1 MNKIIEMN
9 MLDESWNVGTKYG
22 TFELSYLHTTMLE
35 DRYIEVL
42 QFDITHID
50 ISTGSNPGGK
60 ALDQPG
66 QKLVQMRLSR
76 EIFEDGLKIKTIEL
90 VDREDAVKDTKFK
103 RPCGRES
110 PIRTVFRSTEWDYY
124 GHIGMWE
131 RTFHLIPWT
140 VGEWLYNHIPL
151 FILTG
156 ICLAG
161 YFLILRRAHRQQ
173 QAAGRGEE
181 DVEAALLEETEEK
194 DLLESGEKLDQ
205 ENAEEE
211 ADTPFPSAANAALLD

>member
-1 MNKIIEMN
+1 MSKIIEMK

-22 TFELSYLHTTMLE
+22 TFELSYSHTTMLE
-35 DRYIEVL
+35 DRYTEIL

-76 EIFEDGLKIKTIEL
+76 ENFEDGLKIKTIEL
-90 VDREDAVKDTKFK
+90 VDRENAMKDTKFK

-124 GHIGMWE
+124 GHIGTWE
-131 RTFHLIPWT
+131 RTFHLTYWK
-140 VGEWLYNHIPL
+140 VGEWLYNHIAL

-156 ICLAG
+156 ICFAG
-161 YFLILRRAHRQQ
+161 YFLILRRTRRQQ
-173 QAAGRGEE
+173 RAAGRGEE
-181 DVEAALLEETEEK
+181 DVEAALLGEIGEK
-194 DLLESGEKLDQ
+194 DLLESREKLDQ
-205 ENAEEE
+205 ESAEEE
-211 ADTPFPSAANAALLD
+211 ADAPFPSAASAALLD